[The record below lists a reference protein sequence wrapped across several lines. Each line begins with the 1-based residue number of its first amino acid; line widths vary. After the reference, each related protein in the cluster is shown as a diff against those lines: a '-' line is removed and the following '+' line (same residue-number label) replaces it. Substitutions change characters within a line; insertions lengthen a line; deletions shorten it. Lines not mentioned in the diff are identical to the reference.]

1 MTNTTTSTARVANTS
16 LQFSAPA
23 DIPLLQAAELAG
35 VPDLKM
41 NSSCRNGTCRTCIC
55 QLLEREVTYRIEC
68 PGLSLIEKREGWILP
83 CVGYPVSN
91 LVFELP
97 A

>member
-1 MTNTTTSTARVANTS
+1 MTNAPTYTARVVNTS

-23 DIPLLQAAELAG
+23 DISLLQAVELAG
-35 VPDLKM
+35 LPDLKM

-55 QLLEREVTYRIEC
+55 QLVSGEVTYRIKW

-83 CVGYPVSN
+83 CVAYPVSD
-91 LVFELP
+91 LAFELP
-97 A
+97 V